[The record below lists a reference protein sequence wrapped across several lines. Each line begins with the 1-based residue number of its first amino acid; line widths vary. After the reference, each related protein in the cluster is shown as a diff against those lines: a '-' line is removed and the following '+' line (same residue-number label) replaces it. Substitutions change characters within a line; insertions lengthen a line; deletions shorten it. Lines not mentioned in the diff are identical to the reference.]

1 MVRVVRV
8 EAAKGG
14 PNSRGSRKK
23 VSKKRSKKMRQEF
36 IEQDNEK
43 DVLAAQMREAARRAN
58 ISSGGSTVDEGGD
71 SSTSS
76 MGRVDAESFE
86 SKLAAV
92 REEGAAARKAK
103 QAATPT
109 LMDDIVAGGSGKGLP
124 SMPGK
129 SIYDTSSS
137 PGGLT
142 LGQVGQNKEEEEGLN
157 NFIRIGAAVC
167 ALGLLVVFLPSD
179 DFISSPVAPQKELTP
194 EVLEQVRKQASEYEK
209 ALTDSPEDI
218 EKLKGAA
225 ESYVVLE
232 DYAAAAPLLQKLL
245 DVEPSA
251 DNAGNL
257 ADVWVAAG
265 KPFKAAEVYRNAID
279 ADWSGDKPSPSLLKG
294 LIDTLDKDDRYGLS
308 LEYVKS
314 FRQKGYS
321 DEVDAKLLEAR
332 VYSGWKGHGK
342 EAEAA
347 YQSVIDSHGD
357 DFRGYLAKGV
367 FMREIGKPDQAD
379 VLFRQAKSLAPKEMS
394 DIVSTV
400 IQQAKAQK

>member
-1 MVRVVRV
+1 M
-8 EAAKGG
+8 
-14 PNSRGSRKK
+14 
-23 VSKKRSKKMRQEF
+23 
-36 IEQDNEK
+36 
-43 DVLAAQMREAARRAN
+43 
-58 ISSGGSTVDEGGD
+58 
-71 SSTSS
+71 
-76 MGRVDAESFE
+76 
-86 SKLAAV
+86 
-92 REEGAAARKAK
+92 
-103 QAATPT
+103 
-109 LMDDIVAGGSGKGLP
+109 
-124 SMPGK
+124 
-129 SIYDTSSS
+129 
-137 PGGLT
+137 
-142 LGQVGQNKEEEEGLN
+142 
-157 NFIRIGAAVC
+157 
-167 ALGLLVVFLPSD
+167 
-179 DFISSPVAPQKELTP
+179 
-194 EVLEQVRKQASEYEK
+194 LEQVRKQASEYEK

-245 DVEPSA
+245 DVQPSA

-279 ADWSGDKPSPSLLKG
+279 ADWSGDKPSPSLLTG

-314 FRQKGYS
+314 FREKGYS

-379 VLFRQAKSLAPKEMS
+379 VLFRQAKSLAPTEMS

-400 IQQAKAQK
+400 IQQAKAQN